1 MDEVEDIE
9 RIAAL
14 IDPSVWSELLP
25 IPTRADTI
33 DWHFRRQ
40 ASAGIAKAII
50 AEIASRRKPAKS

>member
-1 MDEVEDIE
+1 MRDVTDIE

-14 IDPSVWSELLP
+14 IDPAVWAEQLP

-33 DWHFRRQ
+33 DWHQRRQ

-50 AEIASRRKPAKS
+50 AEITLRSSPAK